1 MFLFVPSDTFAVKTH
16 HKKTSQR
23 KRERKCFHDHDWT
36 TKTSLSSDCLPII
49 ISIPESTPTTW
60 SPKRTFVNLA
70 KANWLEFTT
79 ETESLFSNCPLP
91 TNIHTAEYYFRKV
104 INRASGHHIPTGRIP
119 KMQPFFPRK
128 ASELAAERD
137 SIRATDPQSPR
148 IAELTTQI
156 QQTVDEHKRAKWL
169 EHLATFDRHVGL
181 PKLWKTVKSLNQ
193 GPTTPSNQS
202 ISFNGKPE
210 SDARKI
216 AAKFNK
222 QFTSIIKHS
231 SSRTVRILTRKIKSR
246 SNTGL
251 PNFTSGD
258 TAKTVKQAKASKS
271 FGPDNTSTLYLKH
284 LGPAGVDYLT
294 TMYNLSLASSEI
306 PSLWKMSKI
315 LPSLKAGKDLFDSKS
330 YRPISV
336 LCPAIKILER
346 LLLPIL
352 DQHLPNSTIAA
363 SNTASAEVTLQPQ
376 HSSN

>member
-1 MFLFVPSDTFAVKTH
+1 MSTNERNGLNISRPSTVMSACLNCG
-16 HKKTSQR
+16 R
-23 KRERKCFHDHDWT
+23 
-36 TKTSLSSDCLPII
+36 LSSQSTKVRPLRQ
-49 ISIPESTPTTW
+49 IS
-60 SPKRTFVNLA
+60 L
-70 KANWLEFTT
+70 L
-79 ETESLFSNCPLP
+79 
-91 TNIHTAEYYFRKV
+91 Y
-104 INRASGHHIPTGRIP
+104 
-119 KMQPFFPRK
+119 
-128 ASELAAERD
+128 
-137 SIRATDPQSPR
+137 
-148 IAELTTQI
+148 
-156 QQTVDEHKRAKWL
+156 
-169 EHLATFDRHVGL
+169 
-181 PKLWKTVKSLNQ
+181 
-193 GPTTPSNQS
+193 
-202 ISFNGKPE
+202 GKPE

-284 LGPAGVDYLT
+284 LGPAGIDYLT

-315 LPSLKAGKDLFDSKS
+315 LPSLKAGKDPFDSKS

-363 SNTASAEVTLQPQ
+363 SNMASAEVTLQPQ
-376 HSSN
+376 HSLN